1 LKEAEAVDVQR
12 KAQEL
17 AEAIISSP
25 EYKRLLEARARVNN
39 QHAAKV
45 MLRDFQQKQLELH
58 RKQMEGREITP
69 EEEEQLQNLFGVISI
84 NPYIRDLFEAEFAFS
99 GMMMQVN
106 DALSKVLDFQDEEEG
121 EEEPKLEVP
130 KKKILIPGQDV

>member
-1 LKEAEAVDVQR
+1 MDVQR

-45 MLRDFQQKQLELH
+45 MLRDFLNKQLELH
-58 RKQMEGREITP
+58 IMLLVGR
-69 EEEEQLQNLFGVISI
+69 
-84 NPYIRDLFEAEFAFS
+84 
-99 GMMMQVN
+99 
-106 DALSKVLDFQDEEEG
+106 
-121 EEEPKLEVP
+121 
-130 KKKILIPGQDV
+130 